1 MYYVYRNTT
10 EKNEAIAEFHH
21 LEQAISFME
30 YHAIREYDGKCTGY
44 QVEDGTCTLRAEY
57 EL

>member
-1 MYYVYRNTT
+1 MFYVFKSTT
-10 EKNEAIAEFHH
+10 EKTEAIAEFHH

-30 YHAIREYDGKCTGY
+30 YHAIREGDEKCTGY
-44 QVEDGTCTLRAEY
+44 QVEDGTNTLRAEY

>member
-1 MYYVYRNTT
+1 MFYVYRSTT
-10 EKNEAIAEFHH
+10 EKIQAIAEFTH

-30 YHAIREYDGKCTGY
+30 YHAIRETDDKCTGY
-44 QVEDGTCTLRAEY
+44 QVEDATCTLRGEY